1 MSSSRERPLAEDA
14 RGVAVLNEAPVAFLS
29 LVDDGPYVVP
39 INFAYEEPDNEDG
52 SRSTAQGRIVF
63 HSGAGRKSVALARD
77 PRVCLAVT
85 TDAALK
91 LGSTPC
97 DDGFTYKSVLVGG
110 RAMLLQNR
118 EDREAALRTI
128 VAKYDPDAAALPF
141 DEGDFERTLVYAI
154 PIETVSYKERPR
166 APKYFAPTSRNAG
179 SAPSTTSGATQ
190 KARRK

>member
-1 MSSSRERPLAEDA
+1 MSSGRETPLAEDA
-14 RGVAVLNEAPVAFLS
+14 RGVAVLHEAPVAFLG
-29 LVDDGPYVVP
+29 LVDDGPFVVP

-52 SRSTAQGRIVF
+52 GRSPAQGRILF

-128 VAKYDPDAAALPF
+128 VAKYDPDATALPF

-154 PIETVSYKERPR
+154 AIETISYKERPR
-166 APKYFAPTSRNAG
+166 
-179 SAPSTTSGATQ
+179 
-190 KARRK
+190 RREE